1 MISPKKAPM
10 MQMIDLLGDD
20 LSSGTNALSKGLIK
34 YSSLT
39 FVNIRVSSWD
49 SINLLI
55 DFLISACCIKDN

>member
-39 FVNIRVSSWD
+39 FVNIRVSS
-49 SINLLI
+49 SGFN
-55 DFLISACCIKDN
+55 